1 MQERNIEVLAVS
13 ESRWTGQGV
22 TKFGS
27 YTILHSGTPL
37 TQVHGVAL
45 ILSPKAASLW
55 ETAGSVFI
63 PVSERIIR
71 IRVKTHFG
79 FATIIAI
86 YAPVNPTNATSD
98 AQAPSDAFYDSLHS
112 TLSSAS
118 SRDMTI
124 VLGDF
129 NARVGSR
136 SSQWSSVIGPYGPSE
151 LNENGEQLVWGVCWL
166 QLFSTCSTML

>member
-1 MQERNIEVLAVS
+1 MQERNIAVLAVS
-13 ESRWTGQGV
+13 ESHWMGQGV
-22 TKFGS
+22 TKIGS
-27 YTILHSGTPL
+27 YTILHSGTSS

-45 ILSPKAASLW
+45 VLSPKAASSW
-55 ETAGSVFI
+55 EAAGSVFI

-86 YAPVNPTNATSD
+86 YAPVNPTNTTFD
-98 AQAPSDAFYDSLHS
+98 ARAPSDAFYASLHS
-112 TLSSAS
+112 ALSSAP

-129 NARVGSR
+129 NQGLVQDLVNGVR
-136 SSQWSSVIGPYGPSE
+136 SSVHMAPGS
-151 LNENGEQLVWGVCWL
+151 
-166 QLFSTCSTML
+166 